1 MLQITVQTLVTAFLA
16 FIFPFIVIIILTPL
30 LIKTL
35 SKRGNLVHD
44 YHKPNKPLVPA
55 PGGPAIFI
63 SLILGESI
71 VYLLTGANGALALIL
86 VTTIAGVIGILDD
99 VYTLSG
105 VLKPTLLIIASF
117 PILILGTYDFHMEFP
132 LFGEVRLSI
141 IYPILVLLAI
151 SVTANTVNTIDVLNG
166 AVSGFIT
173 ISSIPLILALAF
185 KGSIDTLLM
194 VLPLLSVAL
203 GFFIFH
209 RFPSKIFPGDSGSL
223 SLGAIY
229 GAIAIV
235 GGIEVIGIVA
245 LLPAILNSFFFLS
258 SVKRLVEGRTIKLR
272 PTNVLSENR
281 LEASRNGSAPITL
294 VRLILADGPLVE
306 KEVVQNIFKLSA
318 FSSFL
323 AIITAILIWVI

>member
-151 SVTANTVNTIDVLNG
+151 PVTANTVNTIDVLNG
-166 AVSGFIT
+166 AVSGFIA
-173 ISSIPLILALAF
+173 ISSIPLIFALAF

-223 SLGAIY
+223 SLGAVY
-229 GAIAIV
+229 GAIVIV
-235 GGIEVIGIVA
+235 GGIEIIGIVA

>member
-151 SVTANTVNTIDVLNG
+151 PVTANTVNTIDVLNG

-235 GGIEVIGIVA
+235 GGIEIIGIVA

-306 KEVVQNIFKLSA
+306 KEVVQNILKLSA

>member
-166 AVSGFIT
+166 AVSGFIA
-173 ISSIPLILALAF
+173 ISSIPLIFALAF

-223 SLGAIY
+223 SLGAVY
-229 GAIAIV
+229 GAIVIV
-235 GGIEVIGIVA
+235 GGIEIIGIVA

-272 PTNVLSENR
+272 PTKVLSENR

-306 KEVVQNIFKLSA
+306 KEVVQNILKLSA

>member
-151 SVTANTVNTIDVLNG
+151 PVTANTVNTIDVLNG
-166 AVSGFIT
+166 AVSGFIA
-173 ISSIPLILALAF
+173 ISSIPLIFALAF

-223 SLGAIY
+223 SLGAVY
-229 GAIAIV
+229 GAIVIV
-235 GGIEVIGIVA
+235 GGIEIIGIVA

-294 VRLILADGPLVE
+294 VRLILADGPLAE
-306 KEVVQNIFKLSA
+306 KEVVQNILKLSA

>member
-223 SLGAIY
+223 SLGAVY
-229 GAIAIV
+229 GAIVIV
-235 GGIEVIGIVA
+235 GGIEIIGIVA

>member
-151 SVTANTVNTIDVLNG
+151 PVTANTVNTIDVLNG

-235 GGIEVIGIVA
+235 GGIEIIGIVA

>member
-1 MLQITVQTLVTAFLA
+1 MFQITAQTLVTAFLA
-16 FIFPFIVIIILTPL
+16 FILPFVAIIMLTPL
-30 LIKTL
+30 LIKIL
-35 SKRGNLVHD
+35 SKRGNLLLD
-44 YHKPNKPLVPA
+44 YHKPNKPLVPT
-55 PGGPAIFI
+55 PGGPAIFF
-63 SLILGESI
+63 SLILGESF
-71 VYLLTGANGALALIL
+71 VYLVTGANGALALIL
-86 VTTIAGVIGILDD
+86 VTAIAGVIGVLDD
-99 VYTLSG
+99 IYTLSA
-105 VLKPTLLIIASF
+105 VLKPVLLIMASF
-117 PILILGTYDFHMEFP
+117 PILILGAYNFHIAFP

-141 IYPILVLLAI
+141 IYPILILIAI
-151 SVTANTVNTIDVLNG
+151 PVTANTINTIDVLNG
-166 AVSGFIT
+166 AVSGFLA

-185 KGSIDTLLM
+185 KGSMDTVLM
-194 VLPLLSVAL
+194 VMPLLSVAL

-258 SVKRLVEGRTIKLR
+258 SVKRLVEGRIIKLR
-272 PTNVLSENR
+272 PIKVLSGNM

-306 KEVVQNIFKLSA
+306 KEVVQNILKMA
-318 FSSFL
+318 VFSSFL
-323 AIITAILIWVI
+323 AIVTAVLTWVI

>member
-151 SVTANTVNTIDVLNG
+151 PVTANTVNTIDVLNG

-194 VLPLLSVAL
+194 ALPLLSVAL

-306 KEVVQNIFKLSA
+306 KEVVQNILKLSA

>member
-44 YHKPNKPLVPA
+44 YHKPNKPLVPT

-151 SVTANTVNTIDVLNG
+151 PVTANTVNTIDVLNG

-194 VLPLLSVAL
+194 ALPLLSVAL

-235 GGIEVIGIVA
+235 GGIEIIGIVA

>member
-1 MLQITVQTLVTAFLA
+1 
-16 FIFPFIVIIILTPL
+16 
-30 LIKTL
+30 
-35 SKRGNLVHD
+35 
-44 YHKPNKPLVPA
+44 
-55 PGGPAIFI
+55 
-63 SLILGESI
+63 LGESI

-86 VTTIAGVIGILDD
+86 VTAIAGAIGILDD
-99 VYTLSG
+99 IYTLSG
-105 VLKPTLLIIASF
+105 VLKPVLLIMASF
-117 PILILGTYDFHMEFP
+117 PILILGAYNFHIEFP
-132 LFGEVRLSI
+132 IFGDVRLSV

-151 SVTANTVNTIDVLNG
+151 PVTANTVNTIDVLNG
-166 AVSGFIT
+166 AVSGFIA

-185 KGSIDTLLM
+185 KGSIDTVLM

-229 GAIAIV
+229 GAIVIV
-235 GGIEVIGIVA
+235 GGIEIIGVVA

-258 SVKRLVEGRTIKLR
+258 SVRRLVEGRTIKLR
-272 PTNVLSENR
+272 PINVLSENR
-281 LEASRNGSAPITL
+281 LEASKNGSAPITL

-306 KEVVQNIFKLSA
+306 KEIVQNILKLAA

-323 AIITAILIWVI
+323 AIVTAILTWVI

>member
-151 SVTANTVNTIDVLNG
+151 PVTANTVNTIDVLNG

-194 VLPLLSVAL
+194 ALPLLSVAL

-235 GGIEVIGIVA
+235 GGIEIIGIVA

-306 KEVVQNIFKLSA
+306 KEVVQNILKMA
-318 FSSFL
+318 VFSSFL
-323 AIITAILIWVI
+323 AIVTAVLTWVI

>member
-166 AVSGFIT
+166 AVSGFIA

-223 SLGAIY
+223 SLGAVY
-229 GAIAIV
+229 GAIVIV
-235 GGIEVIGIVA
+235 GGIEIIGIVA

>member
-223 SLGAIY
+223 SLGAVY
-229 GAIAIV
+229 GAIVIV
-235 GGIEVIGIVA
+235 GGIEIIGIVA

-306 KEVVQNIFKLSA
+306 KEVVQNILRLAA

>member
-1 MLQITVQTLVTAFLA
+1 MLQVSVQTLVNGFLA
-16 FIFPFIVIIILTPL
+16 FIIPLVAIIILTPM
-30 LIKTL
+30 LIKIL
-35 SKRGNLVHD
+35 SKRGSLVQD
-44 YHKPNKPLVPA
+44 YHKPNRPLIPK

-71 VYLLTGANGALALIL
+71 VYIMTGANGALALIF
-86 VTTIAGVIGILDD
+86 VTAIAGIIGILDD
-99 VYTLSG
+99 IYTLSG
-105 VLKPTLLIIASF
+105 VLKPALLIIASF
-117 PILILGTYDFHMEFP
+117 PILILGAYNFHIEFP
-132 LFGEVRLSI
+132 IFGDVRLSI

-151 SVTANTVNTIDVLNG
+151 PVTANTVNTIDVLNG
-166 AVSGFIT
+166 AVSGFIA
-173 ISSIPLILALAF
+173 ISSIPLILALVF
-185 KGSIDTLLM
+185 KGSIDTALM
-194 VLPLLSVAL
+194 VLPLLSVTL

-235 GGIEVIGIVA
+235 GGIEVIGVVA

-272 PTNVLSENR
+272 PVNVLSGNR
-281 LEASRNGSAPITL
+281 LEASKNGSAPITL
-294 VRLILADGPLVE
+294 VRLILADGPLLE
-306 KEVVQNIFKLSA
+306 KEIVQNILILVA

-323 AIITAILIWVI
+323 AIVTAILTWVI

>member
-151 SVTANTVNTIDVLNG
+151 PVTANTVNTIDVLNG

-194 VLPLLSVAL
+194 ALPLLSVAL

-223 SLGAIY
+223 SLGAVY
-229 GAIAIV
+229 GAIVIV
-235 GGIEVIGIVA
+235 GGIEIIGIVA